1 MEQKRD
7 DGREDICVV
16 DGCNEKTLNYTG
28 FATMNSK
35 HMLSMQSL
43 MGRTE
48 MSFID
53 ILNHCKMH
61 WEALMNKEGL
71 I

>member
-28 FATMNSK
+28 FATMNNK
-35 HMLSMQSL
+35 YILSMQSL
-43 MGRTE
+43 MGRTGI
-48 MSFID
+48 SFIEV
-53 ILNHCKMH
+53 LNNCKEH
-61 WEALMNKEGL
+61 WEALMNEEGL